1 MRVLALVSV
10 LLGLSATCQA
20 QTQSQLE
27 TRYVAACQ
35 KEDTEAFCRCEFK
48 AMTELVK
55 DIKIWSIL
63 TDLEERTAGLP
74 DEKTDKIMKSLPPD
88 RLQWVVSLSAAHG
101 VGSRNARD
109 FRKR

>member
-1 MRVLALVSV
+1 MSVL
-10 LLGLSATCQA
+10 LLGLSATRQA

-55 DIKIWSIL
+55 DIADLEFL

-74 DEKTDKIMKSLPPD
+74 DEKTDEVMKSLPPD
-88 RLQWVVSLSAAHG
+88 RLQWVICLSQPMAQAQEKCP
-101 VGSRNARD
+101 D

>member
-1 MRVLALVSV
+1 MRVLVLVGI
-10 LLGLSATCQA
+10 LIGLSAPCQA

-48 AMTELVK
+48 AMASLVK
-55 DIKIWSIL
+55 DPKDLEYL
-63 TDLEERTAGLP
+63 TDIEERTAGLS
-74 DEKTDKIMKSLPPD
+74 DEETDKIMKSLPPEKI
-88 RLQWVVSLSAAHG
+88 QWIVSLLQNIAA
-101 VGSRNARD
+101 AQEQCPD